1 MTHTYNAARKRR
13 YRYYTCIRILKLGRA
28 ACPSRSLPA
37 SEIEKAVVDQVRC
50 IANDPKLRSAVFD
63 ETQAYLRQHLEEC
76 RANHAASVR
85 ELNWLEEELKQTTQS
100 GQTDAATTTLAAE
113 LQDRLTLE
121 HSKFAKLCNQ
131 LMEMEAA
138 EVKVEDIARTMGN
151 FDNLW
156 STLSPREQ
164 WHLLGMLIKRVEFD
178 ATESSFEIF
187 SRTPAS
193 GHCRERRI
201 VRQVDASQTCHSLLQ
216 RSAAV
221 SPHWDWT
228 KARPSATT

>member
-1 MTHTYNAARKRR
+1 MPSEPCGFGT
-13 YRYYTCIRILKLGRA
+13 RI
-28 ACPSRSLPA
+28 
-37 SEIEKAVVDQVRC
+37 E
-50 IANDPKLRSAVFD
+50 
-63 ETQAYLRQHLEEC
+63 
-76 RANHAASVR
+76 
-85 ELNWLEEELKQTTQS
+85 WLEEELKQTTQS

-187 SRTPAS
+187 FEDAGIGALSRAANSPA
-193 GHCRERRI
+193 G
-201 VRQVDASQTCHSLLQ
+201 
-216 RSAAV
+216 
-221 SPHWDWT
+221 
-228 KARPSATT
+228 